1 MSDREREIPEPT
13 TDGVVVD
20 LQMSSELYK
29 ALERM
34 ARVTGII
41 EEDFLPIIIQNA
53 LGDFEWA
60 LANQAMGRAV
70 VSLEPGDMT
79 VLEQATP
86 AGDKPEALAQHI
98 LPGKERAARR
108 LLWTKS

>member
-20 LQMSSELYK
+20 LTMSRGAHRHLG
-29 ALERM
+29 RM
-34 ARVTGII
+34 ARVTGIT
-41 EEDFLPIIIQNA
+41 EEDFLPHITQEA
-53 LGDFEWA
+53 LRALEWVLAQQA
-60 LANQAMGRAV
+60 LGRAV

-79 VLEQATP
+79 VLEQTTP